1 MKNGVYT
8 VESIELG
15 TVKLLYRQ
23 DEMIVELIPLEQF
36 PNGIKEGDLVEV
48 KATAEG
54 LDIKYLE
61 EETKAI
67 RERVRALRDELLDRS
82 KDQ

>member
-1 MKNGVYT
+1 MESGVYT
-8 VESIELG
+8 VESIESA

-36 PNGIKEGDLVEV
+36 PDGIKEGDIVEV
-48 KATAEG
+48 KDTAEG
-54 LDIKYLE
+54 LSITYLE

-67 RERVRALRDELLDRS
+67 RERVRALRAELLDRS
-82 KDQ
+82 KEQ

>member
-15 TVKLLYRQ
+15 TVKLLYRP

-36 PNGIKEGDLVEV
+36 PDGIKEGDLIEIQA
-48 KATAEG
+48 KAEG
-54 LDIKYLE
+54 LDITYLE

-67 RERVRALRDELLDRS
+67 RERLRALRAELLDRS

>member
-8 VESIELG
+8 VEPIELE
-15 TVKLLYRQ
+15 TVKLLYRP
-23 DEMIVELIPLEQF
+23 DEMIVGLIPLEQF

-48 KATAEG
+48 KAAAEG

-61 EETKAI
+61 EETQAI

>member
-1 MKNGVYT
+1 MESGVYT
-8 VESIELG
+8 VESIESA

-36 PNGIKEGDLVEV
+36 PDGIKEGDLVEV

-54 LDIKYLE
+54 LDIAYLE
-61 EETKAI
+61 NETKAI
-67 RERVRALRDELLDRS
+67 RERVRALRAELLDRS

>member
-8 VESIELG
+8 VESIELE
-15 TVKLLYRQ
+15 TVKLLYRP

-48 KATAEG
+48 EAAAEG

-61 EETKAI
+61 EETQAI